1 MGSRPFLFIGLI
13 SYSLYLVHWPVLQL
27 VQAGVGF
34 QNPLPLWVTS
44 ALMVVSVPLAWLLYR
59 FVETPGRRAR
69 SFMGARPRK
78 SLLTALAASATCVV
92 LAYGVNA
99 YWQKAPLYVGEEA
112 GALVPTPNPTPTL
125 FVPADMR
132 PGLRAVAGDQAA
144 VYGDGCHLDAGEVHA
159 KECIYGDAGAPRVV
173 WFGDSHAAQWFPALL
188 GWAEESGMAVE
199 SHTKSSC
206 AATMA
211 QPVLNGVEYWQ
222 CEAWRAEVL
231 QRIAEDPPELV
242 VISNLADTNGQGSAD
257 DLGYWEEGLGELL
270 AAIPTRV
277 VVIAD
282 TPYFDFT
289 PSVCLS
295 GNLGDTLACA
305 RAREEVLFPKV
316 QAAERAAAER
326 YGAGYLDMNDYLCGD
341 VCAPVLGD
349 VLVYRDGH
357 HITATFSAAL
367 AEVLGEGLERR

>member
-1 MGSRPFLFIGLI
+1 M
-13 SYSLYLVHWPVLQL
+13 
-27 VQAGVGF
+27 
-34 QNPLPLWVTS
+34 LP
-44 ALMVVSVPLAWLLYR
+44 
-59 FVETPGRRAR
+59 
-69 SFMGARPRK
+69 
-78 SLLTALAASATCVV
+78 ASM
-92 LAYGVNA
+92 
-99 YWQKAPLYVGEEA
+99 E
-112 GALVPTPNPTPTL
+112 
-125 FVPADMR
+125 
-132 PGLRAVAGDQAA
+132 VAGEQAA
-144 VYGDGCHLDAGEVHA
+144 GCGDGCHLDAGEIHA

-173 WFGDSHAAQWFPALL
+173 LFGDSHAAQWFPALL

-211 QPVLNGVEYWQ
+211 EPVLNGVEYWQ

-295 GNLGDTLACA
+295 GYLGDTLDCA

-357 HITATFSAAL
+357 HITGTFSAAL
-367 AEVLGEGLERR
+367 AGGLGEGLERR